1 LSIHSLPNE
10 EIAMGL
16 MDILQQYTNATGSRP
31 DNTREHF
38 DEVAR
43 AAPPEIVG
51 KGVADALR
59 ADSTPPFGEMVGQMF
74 GQSNPQQQAGV
85 LNQLLRSIGPG
96 VLSALGGGILG
107 RMSAPA
113 NSGVP
118 QLTPEQA
125 SQLTPEQVQEI
136 ATRAEQHDPTVLD
149 RIGGFYAQ
157 HPQLVKTLG
166 SAALA
171 IALAGVANRMRSSS

>member
-1 LSIHSLPNE
+1 
-10 EIAMGL
+10 MGL
-16 MDILQQYTNATGSRP
+16 MDILQQYTNTTAVP
-31 DNTREHF
+31 NQNIAHEHF
-38 DEVAR
+38 DEVSR
-43 AAPPEIVG
+43 SAPPEILG
-51 KGVADALR
+51 QGVADAFR
-59 ADSTPPFGEMVGQMF
+59 ADNTPPFGEMVGQMF

-107 RMSAPA
+107 RMSAPSNA
-113 NSGVP
+113 EVP
-118 QLTPEQA
+118 QLTPQQA

-136 ATRAEQHDPTVLD
+136 ATRAEQHDPGVLD
-149 RIGGFYAQ
+149 KIGGFYAE

-171 IALAGVANRMRSSS
+171 IALAGVANRMRR

>member
-1 LSIHSLPNE
+1 
-10 EIAMGL
+10 MGL
-16 MDILQQYTNATGSRP
+16 MDILQQYRNSTAVPSA
-31 DNTREHF
+31 DLAHEHF

-43 AAPPEIVG
+43 TAPTETLG
-51 KGVADALR
+51 QGVSDAFK

-107 RMSAPA
+107 RVSAPA
-113 NSGVP
+113 SADVP
-118 QLTPEQA
+118 QLTPQQA
-125 SQLTPEQVQEI
+125 SQLTPAQVQEI
-136 ATRAEQHDPTVLD
+136 ATRAEQHDPNVLD
-149 RIGGFYAQ
+149 KIGGFYAE

-171 IALAGVANRMRSSS
+171 IALAGVANRMRR

>member
-1 LSIHSLPNE
+1 
-10 EIAMGL
+10 
-16 MDILQQYTNATGSRP
+16 MDVLQQYTNATGSRP
-31 DNTREHF
+31 DIAPQHF

-51 KGVADALR
+51 KGVADAFR

-113 NSGVP
+113 SAGVP

-149 RIGGFYAQ
+149 HIGDFYAH

-171 IALAGVANRMRSSS
+171 IALAGVANRMRSNT

>member
-1 LSIHSLPNE
+1 
-10 EIAMGL
+10 MGL

-31 DNTREHF
+31 DITREHF

-51 KGVADALR
+51 KGVADAFR

-113 NSGVP
+113 NAGVP